1 MKAKPIM
8 RAPIMSKTLAGLA
21 VLLTA
26 GLCQAAEL
34 SVADLM
40 QMLGQKKSGTATF
53 VEKKYIAMLKQ
64 PLESS
69 GELAFTAPDR
79 LEKRTLKPKA
89 ESVLLEGNKLTL
101 ERSDGRK
108 MTVALSDRP
117 EVAAFVESIRA
128 TLSGDRGGL
137 ERFYT
142 LALSGDA
149 EQWKLNLTPIQP
161 RMQKVISQIRI
172 AGKQAQVKTIEFQ
185 QADGDRSEMAIT
197 STSAK

>member
-1 MKAKPIM
+1 M
-8 RAPIMSKTLAGLA
+8 RVSIISKTLAGLFV
-21 VLLTA
+21 VLSAGSLHAADFSLT
-26 GLCQAAEL
+26 
-34 SVADLM
+34 DLM
-40 QMLGQKKSGTATF
+40 QQLGQKKSGTATF

-89 ESVLLEGNKLTL
+89 EAVLLEGNKLTL

-108 MTVALSDRP
+108 MSVNLSDRP
-117 EVAAFVESIRA
+117 EVSAFVESIRA
-128 TLSGDRGGL
+128 TLSGDRSAL

-142 LALSGDA
+142 PSLSGGSD
-149 EQWKLNLTPIQP
+149 EWQLKLTPLQT

-172 AGKQAQVKTIEFQ
+172 AGSRAQVKTIEFL
-185 QADGDRSEMAIT
+185 QADGDRSEMTIT
-197 STSAK
+197 GTR

>member
-1 MKAKPIM
+1 
-8 RAPIMSKTLAGLA
+8 MSRTVAALA
-21 VLLTA
+21 VLLSA
-26 GLCQAAEL
+26 GLCQAADL

-79 LEKRTLKPKA
+79 LEKRTLKPKV

-108 MTVALSDRP
+108 MTVGLSDRP
-117 EVAAFVESIRA
+117 EIAAFVESIRA

-137 ERFYT
+137 ERYYS
-142 LALSGDA
+142 LVLKGGS
-149 EQWKLNLTPIQP
+149 EQWQLNLTPIQP

-172 AGKQAQVKTIEFQ
+172 AGNQAQVRSIEFL
-185 QADGDRSEMAIT
+185 QADGDRSEMAII
-197 STSAK
+197 STSSK

>member
-1 MKAKPIM
+1 MH
-8 RAPIMSKTLAGLA
+8 APIPSKTLAGVVMFLA
-21 VLLTA
+21 A

-34 SVADLM
+34 SVTDLM
-40 QMLGQKKSGTATF
+40 QMLGQTKSATATF

-69 GELAFTAPDR
+69 GELAFTAPDH
-79 LEKRTLKPKA
+79 LEKRTIKPKA
-89 ESVLLEGNKLTL
+89 ESVVLEGDKLML

-108 MTVALSDRP
+108 VTIALSDRP

-142 LALSGDA
+142 LALSGGA
-149 EQWKLNLTPIQP
+149 EQWQLNLTPIQP

-172 AGKQAQVKTIEFQ
+172 AGNQAQVRTIEFLH
-185 QADGDRSEMAIT
+185 ADGDRSEMVIT
-197 STSAK
+197 SASAK

>member
-1 MKAKPIM
+1 M

>member
-1 MKAKPIM
+1 
-8 RAPIMSKTLAGLA
+8 MSRILAGLT
-21 VLLTA
+21 VLLIA
-26 GLCQAAEL
+26 GFCQAADL

-40 QMLGQKKSGTATF
+40 HMLGQKKSGTATF

-89 ESVLLEGNKLTL
+89 ESVVLEGNKLTL

-128 TLSGDRGGL
+128 TLSGDRGAL

-142 LALSGDA
+142 VGLNGST
-149 EQWKLNLTPIQP
+149 EQWQMSLTPIQP
-161 RMQKVISQIRI
+161 RMLKVISQIRI
-172 AGKQAQVKTIEFQ
+172 AGGQAQVRTIEFL
-185 QADGDRSEMAIT
+185 QADGDRSEMVIT
-197 STSAK
+197 STSSK

>member
-1 MKAKPIM
+1 M
-8 RAPIMSKTLAGLA
+8 RAPIMSKMLAGLT
-21 VLLTA
+21 VLLIA
-26 GLCQAAEL
+26 GFCQAADL

-53 VEKKYIAMLKQ
+53 VEKKYIAVLKQ

-89 ESVLLEGNKLTL
+89 ESVVLEGNKLML

-128 TLSGDRGGL
+128 TLSGDRGAL

-142 LALSGDA
+142 VGLNGST
-149 EQWKLNLTPIQP
+149 EQWQMSLTPIQP
-161 RMQKVISQIRI
+161 RMLKVISQIRI
-172 AGKQAQVKTIEFQ
+172 AGKQAQVRTIEFL
-185 QADGDRSEMAIT
+185 QADGDRSEMVIT
-197 STSAK
+197 NTSSK

>member
-1 MKAKPIM
+1 
-8 RAPIMSKTLAGLA
+8 MSKTLAGLT
-21 VLLTA
+21 LLLAA
-26 GLCQAAEL
+26 GFCQAAEL

-89 ESVLLEGNKLTL
+89 ESVVLEGNKLVL

-142 LALSGDA
+142 LALSGGA
-149 EQWKLNLTPIQP
+149 EQWQLNLTPIQP

-172 AGKQAQVKTIEFQ
+172 VGNQAQVKTIEFL